1 MDKEFLES
9 LMEMPEAVV
18 EAILAQHGKAVEALE
33 GKYRAAML
41 DGAVGKAIAL
51 AGGRNEKAIAALLDM
66 QALQGAE
73 NLDAAAGEAVR
84 AVKENCGYLFQV
96 APAFAPGTGGVQMAE
111 KDAPVSL
118 AQALREKFRL

>member
-1 MDKEFLES
+1 MPLQVLMEDGGNMDKEFLES

-73 NLDAAAGEAVR
+73 DLDAAAGEAALVR
-84 AVKENCGYLFQV
+84 Q
-96 APAFAPGTGGVQMAE
+96 
-111 KDAPVSL
+111 
-118 AQALREKFRL
+118 